1 MSGAGESDGES
12 ERWAGQLTG
21 RLKTSGE
28 AVVKLKGFGK
38 PGQVWG
44 FKRLSG
50 CRVEDGR
57 QW

>member
-21 RLKTSGE
+21 YLKTLGE

-38 PGQVWG
+38 PGAGLG

-50 CRVEDGR
+50 CRVEDGK